1 MTKAPA
7 LFTIAFLASLP
18 ACKKEEKKAP
28 AAETPPAPTAPAPEA
43 KAAEATPAAPAAP
56 SEKDCVDEKNFKS
69 VEVCMALCDAG
80 NANGCYVAGQ
90 ESLMNEDDAKAGELF
105 TRACDGGSPFA
116 CKWLAPMHRNG
127 LGGIPKDEAKA
138 KALEDKARQLY
149 PAVCEGGKVQA
160 CVDLA
165 GLIKE
170 TDPAKSKQLFKLGCD
185 AGWKGACDQAK

>member
-1 MTKAPA
+1 MKTSRTLVVTFA
-7 LFTIAFLASLP
+7 LLTSVA
-18 ACKKEEKKAP
+18 ACKKEERK
-28 AAETPPAPTAPAPEA
+28 E
-43 KAAEATPAAPAAP
+43 AAPAAAPTPAPEEAAKTPEATPPAATGP

-138 KALEDKARQLY
+138 VALEDKARQLY